1 MIDICTV
8 VFEPEISV
16 LQLQA
21 QSLDLYCG
29 NIGIR
34 NIYVV
39 VNDGDD
45 LAHTIDPAWWG
56 RLASHVLVIPRT
68 AFSVPWISNGWVTQQ
83 LWKILA
89 ASMSYNTWTMVLD
102 AKTIFVREL
111 DAATIMD
118 DQGRACV
125 GYLPVY
131 PVFEPA
137 KRIVDN
143 LFAIDLQQQIG
154 PGGVPFLFHN
164 DTVRLMIADVTLQT
178 RQSFPRWFQDQGV
191 LTEFILYSGYVQ
203 HKYAKPDNL
212 INCENR
218 LGPVIN
224 ICHSQQAQF
233 DQLMTNMRSDNPLTV
248 SVHRGAW
255 QQATADQK
263 LAYKFFLIDRGILS
277 VYDHE

>member
-8 VFEPEISV
+8 VFEPEIEV
-16 LQLQA
+16 LKLQA

-29 NIGIR
+29 RIGVR

-45 LAHTIDPAWWG
+45 LGKMIDPAWWG
-56 RLASHVLVIPRT
+56 HLASHVLVVPRT
-68 AFSVPWISNGWVTQQ
+68 AFSTPWISNGWVTQQ

-102 AKTIFVREL
+102 AKTVFVREL
-111 DAATIMD
+111 TLDTVID
-118 DQGRACV
+118 DQGRVAV

-137 KRIVDN
+137 KHIVN
-143 LFAIDLQQQIG
+143 QLFDIDLTQQIG
-154 PGGVPFLFHN
+154 PGGVPFFFHN
-164 DTVRLMIADVTLQT
+164 DTIRFMIADVTLQT
-178 RQSFPRWFQDQGV
+178 RQQFPRWFQDQGV
-191 LTEFILYSGYVQ
+191 LTEFMLYSGYVQ
-203 HKYAKPDNL
+203 HKYAQAHSLVNP
-212 INCENR
+212 ENR
-218 LGPVIN
+218 FGPVIN

-233 DQLMTNMRSDNPLTV
+233 DEIITNMKSHRPLTV

-255 QQATADQK
+255 QQATPEQK
-263 LAYKFFLIDRGILS
+263 MAYKFFLIDHGILA